1 MSESLPDINVGLT
14 KPDLFEKFK
23 IQLKKDFDNCALTS
37 EFCNDLKANNLE
49 LIDVL
54 LAQLDIINKK
64 YSGKLNELLYRI
76 DISEHQIKKLSK
88 LNSDK
93 TLNEII
99 AELIIKRE
107 LQKVVYKEF
116 FKKHE

>member
-1 MSESLPDINVGLT
+1 MSESLPDINIGLT

-23 IQLKKDFDNCALTS
+23 VQLKKDFDNCALES
-37 EFCNDLKANNLE
+37 GFCNELTSNYHELLRILE
-49 LIDVL
+49 L
-54 LAQLDIINKK
+54 QLDIIGKK
-64 YSGKLNELLYRI
+64 FSGKLNELLYRI
-76 DISEHQIKKLSK
+76 DISEHQIKKLSR
-88 LNSDK
+88 LNTEK
-93 TLNEII
+93 TLNEVM